1 MGIFPE
7 RYYLITKKNRTAT
20 LRPSSD
26 AVLVHMS
33 RIEFSELSSCEV
45 RRLYQF
51 ETAY

>member
-1 MGIFPE
+1 MGSFPE

-26 AVLVHMS
+26 AVLVHMIC
-33 RIEFSELSSCEV
+33 IEFNKLSLCEV
-45 RRLYQF
+45 QRLYQF